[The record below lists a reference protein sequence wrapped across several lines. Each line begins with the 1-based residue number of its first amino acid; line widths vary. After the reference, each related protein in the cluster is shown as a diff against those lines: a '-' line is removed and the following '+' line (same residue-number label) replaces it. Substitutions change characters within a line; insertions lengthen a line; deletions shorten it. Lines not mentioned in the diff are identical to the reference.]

1 MDKIVK
7 NDSLCYQILFNKPL
21 LKERG
26 KYIYGFRIKYNELK
40 HKPISEKQLM
50 KYIVEAIFGK
60 CLFRMIHDGYF
71 EGENDK
77 IWIDKEGNEYNG
89 YGVQTRLYSY
99 DATVENMM
107 NYRCDSVYVEEG
119 EDYWIT
125 DLQDY
130 FDWKAKMDADDHK
143 QGKNQWL
150 ENYLRI
156 KSRREVLSYI
166 TVKSSENLDYDIQ
179 EFIKAEWSDAKIGCP
194 KLVRDEGVS
203 VEKEDGL
210 DELPF

>member
-1 MDKIVK
+1 MDNNIKTYTP
-7 NDSLCYQILFNKPL
+7 CYQVLFNKPL
-21 LKERG
+21 RMTKD
-26 KYIYGFRIKYNELK
+26 KYIYGFRMKVSE
-40 HKPISEKQLM
+40 HFSEKRLLR
-50 KYIVEAIFGK
+50 YIVEAIFGK
-60 CLFRMIHDGYF
+60 CLFKMIHDGNF